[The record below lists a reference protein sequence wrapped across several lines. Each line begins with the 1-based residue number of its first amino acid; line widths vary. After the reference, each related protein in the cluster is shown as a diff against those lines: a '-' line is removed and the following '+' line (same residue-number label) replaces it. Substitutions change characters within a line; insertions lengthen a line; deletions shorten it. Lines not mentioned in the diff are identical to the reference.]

1 MAHISKIINEKTYN
15 LLTTEIQMIFKR
27 YYKEVYDKKFGNL
40 EEMDK
45 LVEVYNIS
53 KPNQEETQNL
63 SRSIT
68 SNEMKAVI

>member
-1 MAHISKIINEKTYN
+1 
-15 LLTTEIQMIFKR
+15 MIFKR

-53 KPNQEETQNL
+53 KPNQEEIQNL

>member
-53 KPNQEETQNL
+53 KPNQEEIQNL

>member
-53 KPNQEETQNL
+53 KPNQEEIQNL
-63 SRSIT
+63 NRPVS
-68 SNEMKAVI
+68 SNEIEAVI